1 MKIRVLG
8 CSGGIGAG
16 LRTTS
21 ILVDDDILLDAGTGV
36 GDLSLDEMSHIK
48 HLFVSHSH
56 MDHIVSLPLMVDS
69 IFERISTP
77 ITVYSQPET
86 IKAIKEHIFNWLI
99 WPDFTALPSPDKPV
113 LKFQAISP
121 GETIEIEGRQI
132 EAIPVNHNI
141 PAVGYRVQ
149 GENGAFAFSGDTTS
163 NECFWEGLNKH
174 NHLDL
179 LFVETAF
186 TNRQSN
192 LAQVSHHYCPSLLAS
207 DLSKL
212 KLRPEIFLTHL
223 KPGEEIAILSE
234 MRVAV
239 QHFNIKTLVGGEV
252 FTL

>member
-21 ILVDDDILLDAGTGV
+21 FLIDNDILIDAGTGV
-36 GDLSLDEMSHIK
+36 GDLSLDEMSRIK
-48 HLFVSHSH
+48 HLFVTHSH

-69 IFERISTP
+69 IFERLGEP
-77 ITVYSQPET
+77 LTVYSQPET
-86 IKAIKEHIFNWLI
+86 IKALKEHIFNWSI
-99 WPDFTALPSPDKPV
+99 WPDFTVLPSQDKPV
-113 LKFQAISP
+113 LKFHAIDP
-121 GETIEIEGRQI
+121 GEIVEIDGRQI
-132 EAIPVNHNI
+132 EPIPVNHNI

-149 GENGAFAFSGDTTS
+149 GENGAFAFSGDTTTNDS
-163 NECFWEGLNKH
+163 FWNGLNKH

-192 LAQVSHHYCPSLLAS
+192 LAQIAHHYCPSLLAS

-212 KLRPEIFLTHL
+212 THRPEVYLTHL

-239 QHFNIKTLVGGEV
+239 QQFNVKTLVGGEV